1 MTSKKRMNVTLF
13 IYSMA
18 GGGAERVV
26 SYLLPYLKEQGFS
39 VHLVLM
45 NDTISYDIPKDI
57 NIHYLERSKGDEN
70 GIIKLLKLPFLA
82 FKYARLLKKLNV
94 SHSFSLLT
102 RPNYINTLSQL
113 FTSFRP
119 KIIISERSFP
129 SLQYGYGNFQSKVNN
144 WLISKL
150 YPKADYILCNSQ
162 GNANDLITNYGID
175 SNITDVIYNPVDIEN
190 IIKRQAAN
198 SFFDPHYFNMITVGR
213 LDTGKNHE
221 LLIRALQNLPQA
233 RLYILGSGVLSE
245 YLTELAK
252 ELRLQD
258 RVFFLGFDNNPYQ
271 YLKAADLFVFGSNHE
286 GFPNV
291 LLEAM
296 CCGLPILTTNCK
308 SGPSE
313 IMKLEEAHDEDIMKT
328 PYGIL
333 TPVGDVD
340 LMAKGMTFFLE
351 NPQYLNDCK
360 TKVLERIKDFSKEGI
375 LKAYEL
381 ALSKQ

>member
-1 MTSKKRMNVTLF
+1 MTISIF

-26 SYLLPYLKEQGFS
+26 SYLLPYIQQQGFT

-45 NDTISYDIPKDI
+45 NDTISYDLPQDTV
-57 NIHYLERSKGDEN
+57 IHYLERSKGDEN
-70 GIIKLLKLPFLA
+70 GIIKLIKLPFLA
-82 FKYARLLKKLNV
+82 FQYARLLKKLNIT
-94 SHSFSLLT
+94 HSFSLLT
-102 RPNYINTLSQL
+102 RPNYINTLSRL
-113 FTSFRP
+113 FPSSSP

-162 GNANDLITNYGID
+162 GNADDLTTNYGIEL
-175 SNITDVIYNPVDIEN
+175 NITDVIYNPVDIER
-190 IIKRQAAN
+190 IAKIQRIT
-198 SFFDPHYFNMITVGR
+198 SFFNPDYFNLVTIGR
-213 LDTGKNHE
+213 LDSGKNHE
-221 LLIRALQNLPQA
+221 LLIRALQNIPKA
-233 RLYILGSGVLSE
+233 RLYLLGDGVLLK
-245 YLTELAK
+245 YLTELTK
-252 ELRLQD
+252 QLNLQD

-313 IMKLEEAHDEDIMKT
+313 IMKLEEAHDQDIMKT

-333 TPVGDVD
+333 TPVSDVG
-340 LMAKGMTFFLE
+340 LMAKGMTYFLE
-351 NPQYLNDCK
+351 NPEYLDSCK
-360 TKVLERIKDFSKEGI
+360 THVLERIKDFSKEGI
-375 LKAYEL
+375 LKSYEL

>member
-1 MTSKKRMNVTLF
+1 MNVTLF

-26 SYLLPYLKEQGFS
+26 SYLLPHLKRQGFT

-57 NIHYLERSKGDEN
+57 NIHFLERSKGDEN

-82 FKYARLLKKLNV
+82 FKYARLLKKLDV
-94 SHSFSLLT
+94 THSFSLLT

-113 FTSFRP
+113 FTSSRP

-129 SLQYGYGNFQSKVNN
+129 SLQYGYGDFQSKANN

-162 GNANDLITNYGID
+162 GNANDLIKNYDID
-175 SNITDVIYNPVDIEN
+175 SHITDVIYNPVDIKN
-190 IIKRQAAN
+190 ISKRQAAT
-198 SFFDPHYFNMITVGR
+198 SFFDPDYFNMITVGR
-213 LDTGKNHE
+213 LDAGKNHE
-221 LLIRALQNLPQA
+221 LLIRALPSLTQA
-233 RLYILGSGVLSE
+233 RLYILGSGVLLE
-245 YLTELAK
+245 YLTELTK
-252 ELRLQD
+252 ELNLQD
-258 RVFFLGFDNNPYQ
+258 RIFFLGFDNNPYQ
-271 YLKAADLFVFGSNHE
+271 YLKGADLFVFGSNHE

-313 IMKLEEAHDEDIMKT
+313 IMELKAPLDDDIMKT

-333 TPVGDVD
+333 TPVGNVD
-340 LMAKGMTFFLE
+340 LMAKGMSFFLE
-351 NPQYLNDCK
+351 NPDYLSDCRAH
-360 TKVLERIKDFSKEGI
+360 VLERVKDFGKEGI
-375 LKAYEL
+375 LEAYEK
-381 ALSKQ
+381 ALIKQ

>member
-1 MTSKKRMNVTLF
+1 MNVTLF

-82 FKYARLLKKLNV
+82 FKYARLLKKINV

-102 RPNYINTLSQL
+102 RPNYINTLSRL
-113 FTSFRP
+113 FSSSSP
-119 KIIISERSFP
+119 EIIISERSFP
-129 SLQYGYGNFQSKVNN
+129 SLQYGYGNSQSKINN

-162 GNANDLITNYGID
+162 GNANDLIANYGID

-190 IIKRQAAN
+190 ITKKQAAN
-198 SFFDPHYFNMITVGR
+198 SFFDPDYFNMITVGR

-221 LLIRALQNLPQA
+221 LLIRALQNLSQA

-271 YLKAADLFVFGSNHE
+271 YLKSADLFVFGSNHE

-313 IMKLEEAHDEDIMKT
+313 IMKLEEAHDEDIMIT

-333 TPVGDVD
+333 TPVGDVQA
-340 LMAKGMTFFLE
+340 MSKGMAYFLE
-351 NPQYLNDCK
+351 NPEYLESCK
-360 TKVLERIKDFSKEGI
+360 THVLERIKDFSKEGI
-375 LKAYEL
+375 LKSYEL